1 MAIDLDAQTKGLVS
15 QRQAAAARYATVG
28 SLTPGSPYVAGS
40 ARRNSR
46 GAFQNITDP
55 TEPNIN
61 RVREA
66 ELEIGMPLWLP
77 GQRGAL
83 RDTVTSSV
91 NEFSQRLDLR
101 RLEVAG
107 RIRDAWWQAQR
118 TAREAAIARERLE
131 TAKEI
136 ERDIGRQAQLGDVAP
151 PDGLLARNETLAAQT
166 ELIQAEAA
174 ALALGRPIWALG
186 TVGLLVIAPLL
197 WLERW
202 IHGLLAP
209 GRDANGSPSDD
220 DLRLLVESVEDARKL
235 EEDEREMIGGIFG
248 MSVRPVREVMVP
260 RIDVVSQP
268 REATLGEILDQVVA
282 TGYSRIPI
290 VNDSIDDVVGLIYAK
305 DVLRALRA
313 GALEDPAEPIARAAY
328 FVPDTK
334 KVDELLQDLQQKR
347 VHMAIVVDEYG
358 GTAGIVTIEDLLEEI
373 VGEIRD
379 EYDVNEELP
388 IQQIDERE
396 AVVDARVSI
405 RDLNEALDVHLDVEE
420 LDTLGGLVYH
430 ELGKLPTE
438 GDEVRV
444 NGCLVTVLSTQGRR
458 IKKLRVRVVDHDVEE
473 G

>member
-1 MAIDLDAQTKGLVS
+1 MIDLSPDSWWWLLAALLFAALALVAIAGQASLQHASRPRLRLLADARVKGARGALKMLADSSPAPTLLLFLVIVGVGG
-15 QRQAAAARYATVG
+15 AAAA
-28 SLTPGSPYVAGS
+28 LVA
-40 ARRNSR
+40 A
-46 GAFQNITDP
+46 
-55 TEPNIN
+55 
-61 RVREA
+61 V
-66 ELEIGMPLWLP
+66 
-77 GQRGAL
+77 
-83 RDTVTSSV
+83 SS
-91 NEFSQRLDLR
+91 
-101 RLEVAG
+101 
-107 RIRDAWWQAQR
+107 
-118 TAREAAIARERLE
+118 TARPELWEVVCIA
-131 TAKEI
+131 
-136 ERDIGRQAQLGDVAP
+136 V
-151 PDGLLARNETLAAQT
+151 LAAAVMVALAVT
-166 ELIQAEAA
+166 VRAISAARPEAA

-209 GRDANGSPSDD
+209 GRDASGSPSDD

-290 VNDSIDDVVGLIYAK
+290 VNDSIDNVVGLVYAK

-347 VHMAIVVDEYG
+347 VHMAVVVDEYG

-458 IKKLRVRVVDHDVEE
+458 IKKLRVRVVDHDDEEE